1 MGNPRTPQYFPKMKV
16 RGARRRRLAP
26 WQRVCRALDGFKV
39 SAANAAISMRVL
51 GEMMKDQRSKEV
63 EGG

>member
-26 WQRVCRALDGFKV
+26 WRRAYRAFDGFNA
-39 SAANAAISMRVL
+39 SLANAAISMRAL

>member
-26 WQRVCRALDGFKV
+26 WQRAYRALDGLNV